1 MISGKTGSVGPTLG
15 LKKSSSLESLQTAV
29 QEAVMDEEGN
39 VWRPHVSNRG
49 MVRGRG
55 CNDSFRAAVDRSY
68 DSVGE
73 AETMETCMSHVL
85 LSQCFR

>member
-1 MISGKTGSVGPTLG
+1 MGPTLG

-39 VWRPHVSNRG
+39 GWRSHILNRG
-49 MVRGRG
+49 VVRGRG

-68 DSVGE
+68 DGVETE
-73 AETMETCMSHVL
+73 AMETCMSESL
-85 LSQCFR
+85 MC